1 MNETRPR
8 VGRISAPL
16 FSATIGGREFRFFAP
31 PDGGPDLPWHSVDD
45 LGRCLGL
52 ERTHRRIMR
61 SKYLAKKWPKGA
73 VAIGDEIIAIAPHFV
88 AQGTIDGL
96 VEIGR
101 APASVRLEYDRAGAE
116 ALKKLMAPL
125 PFSFGSDAWFGWMK
139 AAMHRHEE
147 RASA

>member
-1 MNETRPR
+1 MRR
-8 VGRISAPL
+8 LMDVAH
-16 FSATIGGREFRFFAP
+16 
-31 PDGGPDLPWHSVDD
+31 LPWHSVDD

-73 VAIGDEIIAIAPHFV
+73 VAIGDEIIAIAPQFA

-125 PFSFGSDAWFGWMK
+125 PFSFGSDACSGGRRRQCTATK
-139 AAMHRHEE
+139 RGRAHE
-147 RASA
+147 RAGQAATRHRRHCR